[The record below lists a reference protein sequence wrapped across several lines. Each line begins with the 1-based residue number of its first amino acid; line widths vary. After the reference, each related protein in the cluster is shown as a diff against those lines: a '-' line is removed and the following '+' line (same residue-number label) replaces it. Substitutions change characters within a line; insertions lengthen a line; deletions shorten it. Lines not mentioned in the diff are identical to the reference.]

1 MFKTL
6 LKYTIALHRD
16 MNITREGLDYFLV
29 HEGKLL
35 RFLGTCNNK
44 QRESVKNEEEKQQ
57 VQVPSVI
64 VEKDDTTSQE
74 GLVDKL
80 LFFLGDLEYATRQ
93 QKKNRVS

>member
-6 LKYTIALHRD
+6 IKYAIPLHRD

-35 RFLGTCNNK
+35 RFLGTCKNK
-44 QRESVKNEEEKQQ
+44 QRESVKNEETKQQ
-57 VQVPSVI
+57 VQVPLVT
-64 VEKDDTTSQE
+64 VEKDDATSQE

-80 LFFLGDLEYATRQ
+80 FFFLGDLEYATRQ